1 MRADWRSGAPRHR
14 GWGSLTLL
22 VLLVPGVLLAQPQR
36 APSALMR
43 ASSQM
48 ASAEPT
54 SRSSVSITRSAD
66 TRSGSAPWWSPV
78 ASAVIPGAGQFALG
92 QQRSVAYAV
101 TEAFLIVQAI
111 AARRDGVRARD
122 EYRSIAADVARR
134 PFGGTL
140 PVGPWDYYES
150 MEKFLESG
158 VFDRIPGGAIDPET
172 DTMTFNGKS
181 WLRARETEWADPD
194 VAPPTSSVEYQRA
207 MTRYTTRAVR
217 DEFRWSWRD
226 AQLQQD
232 VYVQSIAS
240 ANRGYQRATNML
252 SLIGA
257 NHLTSL
263 IDAYVTVRIRRY
275 GGVRVAGLALD
286 GVRTSVR
293 TVGDPLRGHKQMTGV
308 ITFVPVAR

>member
-1 MRADWRSGAPRHR
+1 MRTYTRGGAPWHR
-14 GWGSLTLL
+14 GWGSLSLL
-22 VLLVPGVLLAQPQR
+22 CLLAPGVLLAQPQL
-36 APSALMR
+36 APSALVHT
-43 ASSQM
+43 SSQM
-48 ASAEPT
+48 VSAEPT
-54 SRSSVSITRSAD
+54 HQSSASITKSAD
-66 TRSGSAPWWSPV
+66 ARSGKAPWWSPV

-134 PFGGTL
+134 PFGGSL

-158 VFDRIPGGAIDPET
+158 VFDRFPGGAIDPET

-194 VAPPTSSVEYQRA
+194 VAPPATSVEYQKA
-207 MTRYTTRAVR
+207 LTRYTNRAVR
-217 DEFRWSWRD
+217 DEYRWSWRD

-240 ANRGYQRATNML
+240 ANRSYQRATNML
-252 SLIGA
+252 SVIGA

-275 GGVRVAGLALD
+275 GGVRVAGLAFD

-293 TVGDPLRGHKQMTGV
+293 TVGDPFNGHKQMTGV
-308 ITFVPVAR
+308 ITFVPVTR